1 MIKQEDVFKIGKLA
15 KTHGLKG
22 EIAFRFDSGI
32 FDQVDCPYLIL
43 KIDNILVPFFITEY
57 RFKGSETA
65 LMTFDGIED
74 EEKAS
79 RLQGLEVYFPR
90 KYHIEAEEEDQEL
103 DYSWDYF
110 IGMTAIDKHAGLLG
124 TIVEV
129 DTQTINTLFRIESE
143 SGEEHIVPAVEEFIL
158 AIDNEKKEL
167 QLNLP
172 EGLIG

>member
-22 EIAFRFDSGI
+22 EISFRFDSDI

-43 KIDNILVPFFITEY
+43 KVDNILVPFFIKEY

-65 LMTFDGIED
+65 LMIFEGIES

-79 RLQGLEVYFPR
+79 KLQGLEVYFPR
-90 KYHIEAEEEDQEL
+90 QYHIEASEDQDL

-110 IGMTAIDKHAGLLG
+110 IGMTAIDQQAGILG

-129 DTQTINTLFRIESE
+129 DTQTMNTLFRIESDN
-143 SGEEHIVPAVEEFIL
+143 GEEHIIPAVEEFIL
-158 AIDNEKKEL
+158 NIDDLKKEIE
-167 QLNLP
+167 LNLP
-172 EGLIG
+172 EGLIE